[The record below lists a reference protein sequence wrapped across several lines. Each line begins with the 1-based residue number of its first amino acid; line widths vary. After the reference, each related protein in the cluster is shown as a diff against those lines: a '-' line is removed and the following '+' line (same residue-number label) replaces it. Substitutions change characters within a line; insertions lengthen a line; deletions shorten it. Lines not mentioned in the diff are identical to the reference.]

1 MEDQAI
7 VDLYFARSE
16 EAITATDRKYGGYCR
31 KIALQI
37 LSVRE
42 DAEECV
48 NDTYHAAWNAMP
60 PERPAC
66 LRAFLGR
73 ITRNLSISR
82 YRREHAQKR
91 FSGAETLLS
100 ELEACVPAGG
110 DPAAAL
116 DEKLLTAAIA
126 DWLGTLSADDR
137 ALFLRRYWY
146 GDALKTL
153 AAACGV
159 GENRLAQRMRRLRE
173 QLRAAL
179 EILSV
184 RGDAEEC
191 VNDT

>member
-1 MEDQAI
+1 MD
-7 VDLYFARSE
+7 DSE
-16 EAITATDRKYGGYCR
+16 IIRLFRERDER
-31 KIALQI
+31 ALQACGERYGAFCRRIAENI
-37 LSVRE
+37 LPAE

-48 NDTYHAAWNAMP
+48 NDTYHAAWNVMP

-179 EILSV
+179 EKGGFSV
-184 RGDAEEC
+184 
-191 VNDT
+191 

>member
-1 MEDQAI
+1 MEDGAI
-7 VDLYFARSE
+7 IDLYFARNE
-16 EAITATDRKYGGYCR
+16 DAIGETERKYGAFCR
-31 KIALQI
+31 NIALNI
-37 LSVRE
+37 LQQRE

-48 NDTYHAAWNAMP
+48 NDTWHAAWNAMP

-82 YRREHAQKR
+82 WRRERAQKR
-91 FSGAETLLS
+91 YSGADVLLS
-100 ELEACVPAGG
+100 ELGECVPSGS

-126 DWLGTLSADDR
+126 QWLGTLGADDR

-153 AAACGV
+153 AAECGV
-159 GENRLAQRMRRLRE
+159 GENRMAQRMRRLRAG
-173 QLRAAL
+173 LRRAL
-179 EILSV
+179 EKGGFSL
-184 RGDAEEC
+184 
-191 VNDT
+191 